1 MPESSDRPA
10 SAVGRPVNDWVAELV
25 QIMACLRAADGCPW
39 DLEQD
44 HTTLKRYLIEE
55 AYELVD
61 AIDDGDD
68 EHLADELGDVLLQ
81 IVFHCQ
87 IARETDRFDLQ
98 TVARTICQKLIRRHP
113 HVFGDTTVDDA
124 DGVVR
129 QWEEIKAAEGS
140 GKKRASRLD
149 GVPRHLPALLQA
161 EKMQKKAAK
170 VGFDWPDVA
179 PVIDKLE
186 EEVAELKEAIAGRN
200 PEAIAAEAGD
210 LLFTIVNLSRFCDFN
225 GEEALRQT
233 IARFRDRFTFIEAA
247 AAQQDRELEDMT
259 LAELD
264 ALWDQAKE
272 R

>member
-1 MPESSDRPA
+1 
-10 SAVGRPVNDWVAELV
+10 
-25 QIMACLRAADGCPW
+25 
-39 DLEQD
+39 
-44 HTTLKRYLIEE
+44 
-55 AYELVD
+55 
-61 AIDDGDD
+61 
-68 EHLADELGDVLLQ
+68 
-81 IVFHCQ
+81 
-87 IARETDRFDLQ
+87 
-98 TVARTICQKLIRRHP
+98 
-113 HVFGDTTVDDA
+113 
-124 DGVVR
+124 
-129 QWEEIKAAEGS
+129 
-140 GKKRASRLD
+140 
-149 GVPRHLPALLQA
+149 VPRHLPALLQA

-170 VGFDWPDVA
+170 VGFDWPDAA

-186 EEVAELKEAIAGRN
+186 EEVAELKAAIAERN

-210 LLFTIVNLSRFCDFN
+210 LLFTIVNLSRFFDFN